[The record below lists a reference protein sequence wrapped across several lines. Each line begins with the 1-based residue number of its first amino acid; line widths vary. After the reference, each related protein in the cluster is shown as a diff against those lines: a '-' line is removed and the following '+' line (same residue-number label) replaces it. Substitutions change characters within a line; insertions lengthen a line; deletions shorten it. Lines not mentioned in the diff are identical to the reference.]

1 MPAESAV
8 EVRDVVFRYDDKA
21 ALAGISFDVPSAS
34 IFGLLGPNGSGKTTL
49 FRILSTLLVPED
61 GSIKIFGI
69 DVVKQPLEARKQIGV
84 VFQSQSLDNRLT
96 IQENLVHQGHM
107 YGMRGEILSQ
117 RIDEVLERVRLT
129 DRRKERIATLSGGLR
144 RRADLAKGLLH
155 SPRLLLLDEPSTGVD
170 PNARLAFWQYLE
182 ELRASES
189 VTVLL
194 TTHLMDEASG
204 CDHLVI
210 LDEGHLIREGTPSE
224 LTSEVGGE
232 VVVLVTS
239 TPAEIISVL
248 NQQFSVQDVNVD
260 GNVIRFEHPEAAKW
274 AVKLMHGFEDSI
286 ESVKISKPSLEDV
299 FIHHTGHG
307 FENNNASL
315 NKSI

>member
-8 EVRDVVFRYDDKA
+8 EVRDVVFRYDHKA

-129 DRRKERIATLSGGLR
+129 DRRNERIATLSGGLR

>member
-21 ALAGISFDVPSAS
+21 ALAGISFDVSSAS

-274 AVKLMHGFEDSI
+274 AVRLMHGFEDSI

>member
-170 PNARLAFWQYLE
+170 LNARLAFWQYLE

>member
-61 GSIKIFGI
+61 GSVKIFGI

>member
-96 IQENLVHQGHM
+96 VQENLVHQGHM

>member
-61 GSIKIFGI
+61 GSVKIFGI

-96 IQENLVHQGHM
+96 VQENLVHQGHM

>member
-8 EVRDVVFRYDDKA
+8 EVRDVVFRYDYKA

-248 NQQFSVQDVNVD
+248 NQQFSIQDVNVD

>member
-96 IQENLVHQGHM
+96 VQENLVHQGHM

-204 CDHLVI
+204 CDQLVI

>member
-307 FENNNASL
+307 FENNTASL

>member
-61 GSIKIFGI
+61 GSVKIFGI

-204 CDHLVI
+204 CDQLVI